1 MGNSDTFRLMPRDL
15 SDEQKKQIDIIKVFA
30 NDMLMRY
37 QAAAE
42 EVGCDPRLMSLAKTA
57 LEESVMWAVKAIT

>member
-1 MGNSDTFRLMPRDL
+1 MSNDTFRLMPRDL